1 MFNIEP
7 SHPSG
12 FFAAAAQDP
21 ASAILMKILLTGSSG
36 LVGRNLSRI
45 FVPRGAQ
52 VRHFDVA
59 RSPLENVRDPVS
71 CKTAIAG
78 VDGILHLAAISR
90 VITAEKDQAQRDTRI
105 SNLLVAG

>member
-1 MFNIEP
+1 
-7 SHPSG
+7 
-12 FFAAAAQDP
+12 
-21 ASAILMKILLTGSSG
+21 MKILLTGSSG